1 MYQTSSDVVIVDRL
15 NSLIFVFGSWFFGKI
30 KRADAEK
37 KLLAP
42 GSPSGTYL
50 IRDSETMPGNYSL
63 SIRDGDSVRHYRIR
77 KLDNGGYY
85 ITTRAPFASLSELV
99 EHYSEDAD
107 GLCCKL
113 AYPCRAEK
121 PVTSGLSYNTKDA
134 WEISRE
140 SLRLTKRLGA
150 GQFGE
155 VWAGVWN
162 GTTHVAVKT
171 LKTGTMSP
179 QAFLAEAAIMK
190 KLRHTNLIQVIHIP
204 YIRGLQNFK

>member
-1 MYQTSSDVVIVDRL
+1 MHAVQKNL
-15 NSLIFVFGSWFFGKI
+15 SL
-30 KRADAEK
+30 
-37 KLLAP
+37 P
-42 GSPSGTYL
+42 
-50 IRDSETMPGNYSL
+50 
-63 SIRDGDSVRHYRIR
+63 
-77 KLDNGGYY
+77 
-85 ITTRAPFASLSELV
+85 ASL
-99 EHYSEDAD
+99 
-107 GLCCKL
+107 
-113 AYPCRAEK
+113 
-121 PVTSGLSYNTKDA
+121 NTKDA

-190 KLRHTNLIQVIHIP
+190 KLRHTNLIQVIQIHVP
-204 YIRGLQNFK
+204 YIS

>member
-1 MYQTSSDVVIVDRL
+1 
-15 NSLIFVFGSWFFGKI
+15 
-30 KRADAEK
+30 
-37 KLLAP
+37 
-42 GSPSGTYL
+42 
-50 IRDSETMPGNYSL
+50 MPGNYSL

-85 ITTRAPFASLSELV
+85 ITTRAPFASLPELV
-99 EHYSEDAD
+99 GHYSEDAD

-113 AYPCRAEK
+113 VYPCRAEK

-190 KLRHTNLIQVIHIP
+190 KLRHTNLIQVIHIQ
-204 YIRGLQNFK
+204 YLILAQQISNIVVLARLKNIT

>member
-1 MYQTSSDVVIVDRL
+1 MVIVDQL
-15 NSLIFVFGSWFFGKI
+15 TSLIFVFISWFFGKI

-85 ITTRAPFASLSELV
+85 ITTRAPFASLPELV

-113 AYPCRAEK
+113 TYPCRAEK

-190 KLRHTNLIQVIHIP
+190 KLRHTNLIQVIYIP
-204 YIRGLQNFK
+204 YLSLQNFK